1 MADISKI
8 TLPSGIT
15 YNIKD
20 AQVRQSV
27 WGSISPTAGRAAVH
41 EYSPTNDTLWGL
53 VQDILLAIDH
63 SGEIENVPGAIQSIT
78 QGTYNDIF
86 QTVSWLVSV
95 VNGLVG
101 GDAVVFIGVSTNKLT
116 DGGTEAPTGTNYET
130 FASVPKGSL
139 VFYKTEEFIKGA
151 DNKWHALGSL
161 DTLGALA
168 YKDNASGGYT
178 PVGTISQPTFTGSTF
193 TSTGNYTPTGAVT
206 VGITGSSNATAAVSA
221 ATSGTPTYTPA
232 GTVHSTFSGATLS
245 ATVNYTPTGSVGFS
259 ETSNKTAAVSQ
270 AASGTTTYKPAGSV
284 SSNFTGAT
292 KKITVSRMT
301 GGSVNVSGSL
311 AQTVAINQATGGATT
326 YQPAGVVSAPTISAT
341 TAGTTTTIKQVNAVN
356 NMVSALTVAEPGAT
370 APANAITYYSVA
382 NETLSLK
389 QIGATTAA
397 PITTTNAT
405 VKTGDASYAF
415 SAPTFTGTAVRLT
428 GSVTVPN
435 SFTFNG
441 TMTDTEYDVTP
452 SGSVDSSFTG
462 TAVRLVTGNIPVPSA
477 ATFSG
482 GSTTITATGTPSG
495 SIDSSFEGKPVRLIT
510 GNISVPNTLGATF
523 AGNAATISVT
533 GTPVGTVSK
542 PTFTGSA
549 STITVS

>member
-8 TLPSGIT
+8 TLPSGVT

-20 AQVRQSV
+20 TQVRNSV
-27 WGSISPTAGRAAVH
+27 WGTISPTAGRATVH
-41 EYSPTNDTLWGL
+41 EYSPANDTLWGL
-53 VQDILLAIDH
+53 VQDILLAINH
-63 SGEIENVPGAIQSIT
+63 SGEIENVPGAIQSVT
-78 QGTYNDIF
+78 EGAYNDIF

-116 DGGTEAPTGTNYET
+116 DGGTEAPTGSKYST
-130 FASVPKGSL
+130 FAAVPKGSL

-151 DNKWHALGSL
+151 DDKWHALGSL

-168 YKDNASGGYT
+168 YKDSVSVSYT
-178 PVGTISQPTFTGSTF
+178 PIGTVSQPTFTGSSF
-193 TSTGNYTPTGAVT
+193 TSAGN
-206 VGITGSSNATAAVSA
+206 
-221 ATSGTPTYTPA
+221 YTPA
-232 GTVHSTFSGATLS
+232 GTV
-245 ATVNYTPTGSVGFS
+245 TVGVTGS
-259 ETSNKTAAVSQ
+259 SNVTAAVSQ

-284 SSNFTGAT
+284 SSTFRGTALSAT
-292 KKITVSRMT
+292 ASYTPT
-301 GGSVNVSGSL
+301 GSVGFSATANKTAEV
-311 AQTVAINQATGGATT
+311 QATSGTTT
-326 YQPAGVVSAPTISAT
+326 YQPAGVVSAPTISAS
-341 TAGTTTTIKQVNAVN
+341 TAGATTTIKQVNAVN

-397 PITTTNAT
+397 PITTTNTT
-405 VKTGDASYAF
+405 VKTGDPNYSF
-415 SAPTFTGTAVRLT
+415 SAPT
-428 GSVTVPN
+428 
-435 SFTFNG
+435 
-441 TMTDTEYDVTP
+441 
-452 SGSVDSSFTG
+452 FTG

-482 GSTTITATGTPSG
+482 GSTTITAKGTPSG
-495 SIDSSFEGKPVRLIT
+495 SIDSSFDGAGIRLVT

-523 AGNAATISVT
+523 AGTVATISVA
-533 GTPVGTVSK
+533 GTPVGTISQ